1 MKKIVL
7 IVLLVTSLFSL
18 DIATAVKLGL
28 ENKNQ
33 YMNMNH
39 RLDDTKLADDKLD
52 IRLVYLKFLENREKL
67 YITVGA
73 IKKGLKLK
81 EERKKMELAFL
92 GVKSILETIIGEDI
106 KDNNSI
112 EKIDFSL
119 LQNHNLKSSNE
130 ISSLEKEL
138 NEYDEKKSNSDWNV
152 DVSGDIRYR
161 YETAKTK
168 NGRKYKGNE
177 VEVGVSIV
185 LSKNSSYEND
195 STIDIAKKR
204 YELEK
209 AKLKLD
215 SDIKS
220 HKQKYVKALKKYKL
234 SKYEF
239 KKYDLKNLKKPKEIQ
254 KAYSAYMN
262 NTTALYD
269 VYESYVRLLH
279 VIQ

>member
-1 MKKIVL
+1 MKKVAL
-7 IVLLVTSLFSL
+7 ILLIVTSLFSL

-33 YMNMNH
+33 YMNIEH

-73 IKKGLKLK
+73 IKKGLNLK

-92 GVKSILETIIGEDI
+92 DVKSILEAVIGEDI

-119 LQNHNLKSSNE
+119 LQNHNLKSSDE

-138 NEYDEKKSNSDWNV
+138 NEYDEKKSNAVWKV

-161 YETAKTK
+161 YETAKINK
-168 NGRKYKGNE
+168 GRKYKGNE

-195 STIDIAKKR
+195 STIEIAKKR
-204 YELEK
+204 HDLEK
-209 AKLKLD
+209 AKSKLD
-215 SDIKS
+215 SDIKRY
-220 HKQKYVKALKKYKL
+220 KQKYVKALKKYIL
-234 SKYEF
+234 SKSEF
-239 KKYDLKNLKKPKEIQ
+239 KKYDLKNHKEI
-254 KAYSAYMN
+254 KEAYSAYMN
-262 NTTALYD
+262 NTKSLYD